1 MSPLRRIFGKLP
13 GSFSLRGLLLAIVLI
28 LTIPPLV
35 VEAVLLYRYAEGER
49 ARAEAELDESAKGA
63 ANLIDSKF
71 KSAENVLRVLAA
83 SPLLTAGDL
92 PSFERLLRE
101 LNRDLGHPLVL
112 IEPDGTQIINTFSQA
127 GATLPRSDVRR
138 WAPAITERRPYVTNV
153 FRGALSGEGAVAV
166 VVPVIR
172 DGVVKW
178 ALTLTLY
185 GRDFADVIKAPGVP
199 ANWIVSV
206 VDRDG
211 VHLLRS
217 HKNEEFAGRPLVPVL
232 VAHLKALQSGTLRTT
247 TLEGIPAISTT
258 ARAPTS
264 SWAVAIGR
272 PVDELTAPLQRQYR
286 NLFLAGLLIVS
297 AGMGIALLLARRIDS
312 AVANMSAQAQA
323 LARGEP
329 HPQVPTNIVEA
340 RIIDEALAKASA
352 ILYARQEEMR
362 ALNESLEQ
370 QVAAR
375 TVELAAANAELKA
388 EMRRRAE
395 SEQNFSVL
403 VQGVV
408 DYSLILLKPDGT
420 VATWNQGAERM
431 KGYAAEEIVAH
442 HFSRFYTEE
451 DRARGVPET
460 VLAVAAREGKVEV
473 EGWRVRKSGERFWAH
488 TVLDA
493 IRGEGGNLVGY
504 AKITRDITERRQ
516 AEADLKRAQ
525 DQLAHAQKM
534 EATGQLT
541 GGIAHDFNNMLA
553 VILASARLLQERM
566 KRGENVQQFIDGIR
580 DAAERGATLTK
591 RLLAFSRRQPLAP
604 EPVDANRL
612 VKEMSEIF
620 QRTIPEH
627 IEIET
632 VLAGGL
638 WVTRADPSAL
648 ENALLNLV
656 TNARDAMPEGGKL
669 TIETANTHLDDGYA
683 AAHTEVRAGQ
693 YVMIA
698 ITDTG
703 AGMSPEVIGRA
714 FEPFFTTK
722 PVGKGTGLGLSQVY
736 GFAKQSNGHV
746 EIYSESGHGTTV
758 KIYLPRVHAADTA
771 IARQSEGGRDL
782 ALARHNEQILLVE
795 DDASL
800 RVMAHEMLIELGYR
814 CASASGGAEAL
825 EILEHEPVALM
836 ITDVVMPGING
847 RQLADAAKQRRPD
860 LKVIFTTGY
869 TQNAVV
875 HNGVIDAGIAL
886 LTKPFTLEALGHK
899 VREVLE
905 S

>member
-1 MSPLRRIFGKLP
+1 MSSLKRIIGKLP
-13 GSFSLRGLLLAIVLI
+13 GSGSLRGLLLAIVLI

-35 VEAVLLYRYAEGER
+35 LEAVLLYGYAVGER
-49 ARAEAELDESAKGA
+49 ARAEAELEESAKGA

-71 KSAENVLRVLAA
+71 KSAESILRVLAA
-83 SPLLTAGDL
+83 SPLLTASDL
-92 PSFERLLRE
+92 ASFENLLRE
-101 LNRDLGHPLVL
+101 VSRDFGHPFVL
-112 IEPDGTQIINTFSQA
+112 IEPDGTQVINTFAQP
-127 GATLPRSDVRR
+127 GGMLPRSNPHR
-138 WAPAITERRPYVTNV
+138 WVPAIAERRPYVTNI
-153 FRGALSGEGAVAV
+153 FRGALSAEGTVAV
-166 VVPVIR
+166 VVPIVR

-178 ALTLTLY
+178 TLALSLY
-185 GRDFADVIKAPGVP
+185 GRDFADVIMAPGVP

-217 HKNEEFAGRPLVPVL
+217 HKNEEFALRTLVPDL
-232 VAHLKALQSGTLRTT
+232 VAHLKAQQSGTLRTT

-258 ARAPTS
+258 ARAPNS
-264 SWAVAIGR
+264 AWAVAIGR
-272 PVDELTAPLQRQYR
+272 PADELTAPLQRQYR
-286 NLFLAGLLIVS
+286 NLFLAGLLIVGV
-297 AGMGIALLLARRIDS
+297 GMGIALLLARRIDN

-329 HPQVPTNIVEA
+329 LPQVTTGFAEA
-340 RIIDEALAKASA
+340 RIIDQALAKASA
-352 ILYARQEEMR
+352 ILKDREEGMR

-370 QVAAR
+370 KVAER
-375 TVELAAANAELKA
+375 TAELAAANAELRT
-388 EMRRRAE
+388 EMRRRAQ

-431 KGYAAEEIVAH
+431 KGYAAAEIVAL

-460 VLAVAAREGKVEV
+460 VLAAAAREGKVEV

-493 IRGEGGNLVGY
+493 IRGEGGKLIGY

-516 AEADLKRAQ
+516 SEGDLKRAQ

-553 VILASARLLQERM
+553 VILASARLLQERI

-604 EPVDANRL
+604 QPVDANRL
-612 VKEMSEIF
+612 VTDMTEIF
-620 QRTIPEH
+620 RRTIPEN

-632 VLAGGL
+632 VLSGGL

-683 AAHTEVRAGQ
+683 AAHSEVTAGQ

-698 ITDTG
+698 VTDTG
-703 AGMSPEVIGRA
+703 SGMPPEVIGRA

-746 EIYSESGHGTTV
+746 EIYSESGHGTTL
-758 KIYLPRVHAADTA
+758 KIYLPRVHAPDTA
-771 IARQSEGGRDL
+771 VTRQHEGGGDL

-795 DDASL
+795 DDATV
-800 RVMAHEMLIELGYR
+800 RAMAYEMLIELGYR
-814 CASASGGAEAL
+814 CTSASGGAEAL
-825 EILEHEPVALM
+825 EILEHKSVALM
-836 ITDVVMPGING
+836 ITDVIMPGMNG
-847 RQLADAAKQRRPD
+847 RQLADAAKQRWPD
-860 LKVIFTTGY
+860 LKVIFASGY
-869 TQNAVV
+869 TQDAVV
-875 HNGVIDAGIAL
+875 HNGVIDAGVAL
-886 LTKPFTLEALGHK
+886 LTKPFTLEALSHK
-899 VREVLE
+899 LREVLE

>member
-1 MSPLRRIFGKLP
+1 MSPLKNVVGKLP

-49 ARAEAELDESAKGA
+49 AREEAELEESAKGA

-101 LNRDLGHPLVL
+101 LSHDFGHPLIL
-112 IEPDGTQIINTFSQA
+112 IEPDGTQVINTFAQP
-127 GATLPRSDVRR
+127 GAMLPRSDARR
-138 WAPAITERRPYVTNV
+138 WALAFTERRPYVTNV
-153 FRGALSGEGAVAV
+153 FREALSAEGTVAV

-178 ALTLTLY
+178 TLNLSLY
-185 GRDFADVIKAPGVP
+185 GRDFDDVIKAPGVP

-211 VHLLRS
+211 VHLSRS
-217 HKNEEFAGRPLVPVL
+217 HKNEEFAGRPLVPDL
-232 VAHLKALQSGTLRTT
+232 VAHLKARRSGTLRTT
-247 TLEGIPAISTT
+247 TLEGVPVISTT
-258 ARAPTS
+258 ARASNS

-272 PVDELTAPLQRQYR
+272 PADELQAPVQRQYL
-286 NLFLAGLLIVS
+286 NLFLAGLLIVG
-297 AGMGIALLLARRIDS
+297 AGMGIAWLLARRIDS
-312 AVANMSAQAQA
+312 AVTNMSAQAQA

-329 HPQVPTNIVEA
+329 LPQIPTNIVEA
-340 RIIDEALAKASA
+340 RIIDQALAKASA
-352 ILYARQEEMR
+352 ILKDRQEGMR
-362 ALNESLEQ
+362 ALNDSLEQ
-370 QVAAR
+370 QVAGR
-375 TVELAAANAELKA
+375 TAELAAANAELIA

-431 KGYAAEEIVAH
+431 KEYAAEEIVGQH
-442 HFSRFYTEE
+442 ISRFYTEE
-451 DRARGVPET
+451 DRARGVPQT

-473 EGWRVRKSGERFWAH
+473 EGWRVRKSGERFWAN
-488 TVLDA
+488 TVLDT
-493 IRGEGGNLVGY
+493 IRGEGGDLVGY

-525 DQLAHAQKM
+525 HELAQAQKM

-553 VILASARLLQERM
+553 VILASARLLQERT

-580 DAAERGATLTK
+580 EAAERGATLTK
-591 RLLAFSRRQPLAP
+591 RLLAFSRRQPLTP
-604 EPVDANRL
+604 QPVDPNRL

-620 QRTIPEH
+620 RRTIPES

-638 WVTRADPSAL
+638 WVTHADPSAL

-656 TNARDAMPEGGKL
+656 TNARDAMPDGGKL
-669 TIETANTHLDDGYA
+669 TIETANAYLDDSYA
-683 AAHTEVRAGQ
+683 AEHSEVTAGQ
-693 YVMIA
+693 YVMIGV
-698 ITDTG
+698 TDTG
-703 AGMSPEVIGRA
+703 AGMPPEVIGRA

-736 GFAKQSNGHV
+736 GFAKQSKGHV
-746 EIYSESGHGTTV
+746 KIYSESGRGTTV
-758 KIYLPRVHAADTA
+758 KIYLPRIHAAETA
-771 IARQSEGGRDL
+771 VARQREGGSDL
-782 ALARHNEQILLVE
+782 ALARHNEQVLLVE
-795 DDASL
+795 DDATV
-800 RVMAHEMLIELGYR
+800 RAMAHEMLIELGYR
-814 CASASGGAEAL
+814 CTSASGGAEAL
-825 EILEHEPVALM
+825 EILEREPVALM
-836 ITDVVMPGING
+836 ITDIVMPGMNG

-869 TQNAVV
+869 SRNAVV
-875 HNGVIDAGIAL
+875 HNGVLDAGVAL
-886 LTKPFTLEALGHK
+886 LTKPFTLEALGQK
-899 VREVLE
+899 VRQVLE
-905 S
+905 G

>member
-1 MSPLRRIFGKLP
+1 MSPLKDVEGKLR
-13 GSFSLRGLLLAIVLI
+13 GSFFLRGLLLTIVLI

-35 VEAVLLYRYAEGER
+35 VDALLLYRYAEGER
-49 ARAEAELDESAKGA
+49 ARAEAELEESAKGA

-83 SPLLTAGDL
+83 SPLLAAADL
-92 PSFERLLRE
+92 ASFERLLRD
-101 LNRDLGHPLVL
+101 LSRDLGHPLIL
-112 IEPDGTQIINTFSQA
+112 IEPDGTQVINTFAQP
-127 GATLPRSDVRR
+127 GAILPRSDPRR

-153 FRGALSGEGAVAV
+153 FRGALSGEGTVSV

-178 ALTLTLY
+178 TLNLSLY
-185 GRDFADVIKAPGVP
+185 GRDFDDVLKAPGVP
-199 ANWIVSV
+199 KNWIVSV

-217 HKNEEFAGRPLVPVL
+217 HKNEVFAGRPLVPDL
-232 VAHLKALQSGTLRTT
+232 VAHLKARQSGTLRTT
-247 TLEGIPAISTT
+247 TLEGISAISTT
-258 ARAPTS
+258 ARAPNS

-272 PVDELTAPLQRQYR
+272 PVEELTAPLQRQYR
-286 NLFLAGLLIVS
+286 NLFLAGLLIVG
-297 AGMGIALLLARRIDS
+297 AGMGVAWLLARRINS
-312 AVANMSAQAQA
+312 AVTDLSAQARA
-323 LARGEP
+323 LARGEALAP
-329 HPQVPTNIVEA
+329 IPTNIVEA
-340 RIIDEALAKASA
+340 RVIDEALAKASS
-352 ILYARQEEMR
+352 ILKKRQEEML
-362 ALNESLEQ
+362 ALNESLEK
-370 QVAAR
+370 QVAER
-375 TVELAAANAELKA
+375 TAELAAANAELRA

-431 KGYAAEEIVAH
+431 KGYPAEEIVGQN
-442 HFSRFYTEE
+442 FSRFYTEE
-451 DRARGVPET
+451 ERARGVPQAL
-460 VLAVAAREGKVEV
+460 LADAAREGKVEV
-473 EGWRVRKSGERFWAH
+473 EGWRLRKSGQRFWAH

-493 IRGEGGNLVGY
+493 IRSEGGDLVGY

-525 DQLAHAQKM
+525 DELAQAQKM

-580 DAAERGATLTK
+580 EAAERGATLTQ

-604 EPVDANRL
+604 EPFDANRL

-620 QRTIPEH
+620 QRTIPEN

-638 WVTRADPSAL
+638 WVARADPSAL

-669 TIETANTHLDDGYA
+669 TIETANAHLDDSYA
-683 AAHTEVRAGQ
+683 AEHGEVTAGQ

-698 ITDTG
+698 VTDTG
-703 AGMSPEVIGRA
+703 AGMPPEVIGRA

-736 GFAKQSNGHV
+736 GFAKQSKGHV
-746 EIYSESGHGTTV
+746 KIYSESRRGTTV
-758 KIYLPRVHAADTA
+758 KIYLPRIHAAETA
-771 IARQSEGGRDL
+771 VARPRQGGSDL
-782 ALARHNEQILLVE
+782 ALARHNEQVLLVE
-795 DDASL
+795 DDATV
-800 RVMAHEMLIELGYR
+800 RAMAHEMLIELGYR
-814 CASASGGAEAL
+814 CTSASGGAEAL
-825 EILEHEPVALM
+825 EILEREPVALM
-836 ITDVVMPGING
+836 ITDIVMPGMNG

-875 HNGVIDAGIAL
+875 HNGVLDAGVAL

-899 VREVLE
+899 VRQVLE

>member
-1 MSPLRRIFGKLP
+1 
-13 GSFSLRGLLLAIVLI
+13 VI
-28 LTIPPLV
+28 LTIPPLA
-35 VEAVLLYRYAEGER
+35 VEAVLLYRYAKGER
-49 ARAEAELDESAKGA
+49 ARAEAELEESAKGA

-83 SPLLTAGDL
+83 SPLLTADL
-92 PSFERLLRE
+92 ASFERLLRE
-101 LNRDLGHPLVL
+101 LSRDLGHPLAL
-112 IEPDGTQIINTFSQA
+112 LEPDGTEVINTFSQA
-127 GATLPRSDVRR
+127 GAMLPRSDARR
-138 WAPAITERRPYVTNV
+138 WAPAISERRPYVTNV
-153 FRGALSGEGAVAV
+153 FRGVVSGEETVAV
-166 VVPVIR
+166 VVPVIQN
-172 DGVVKW
+172 GEVKW
-178 ALTLTLY
+178 TLNLNLY
-185 GRDFADVIKAPGVP
+185 GKDFADVIRAPGVP

-211 VHLLRS
+211 IHLLRS
-217 HKNEEFAGRPLVPVL
+217 HKSEEFAGRPLVPVL
-232 VAHLKALQSGTLRTT
+232 VAHLKARQNGTLRTT

-258 ARAPTS
+258 ARALNS
-264 SWAVAIGR
+264 AWAIAIGR

-286 NLFLAGLLIVS
+286 DLFLAGLLIVGV
-297 AGMGIALLLARRIDS
+297 GMAIAWLLARRIDI
-312 AVANMSAQAQA
+312 AVANVSAQAQA

-329 HPQVPTNIVEA
+329 HQQVPTNIVEA
-340 RIIDEALAKASA
+340 RIINEALAKASA
-352 ILYARQEEMR
+352 MLCARQEEMR

-370 QVAAR
+370 QVAVR
-375 TVELAAANAELKA
+375 TGELAAANAELRA

-408 DYSLILLKPDGT
+408 DYSLILLRPDGT

-431 KGYAAEEIVAH
+431 KGYAAEEIVGQ

-451 DRARGVPET
+451 DRARGVPQT
-460 VLAVAAREGKVEV
+460 VIAVAAREDKVEV
-473 EGWRVRKSGERFWAH
+473 EGWRERKSGERFWAH
-488 TVLDA
+488 TVIDA
-493 IRGEGGNLVGY
+493 IRGDGGDIVGY

-525 DQLAHAQKM
+525 GELAQAQKM

-566 KRGENVQQFIDGIR
+566 KRGENVQHFIDGIR

-604 EPVDANRL
+604 QTVNANRL

-620 QRTIPEH
+620 RRTIPEN

-638 WVTRADPSAL
+638 WVTRADPGAL

-669 TIETANTHLDDGYA
+669 TIETSNTHLDDGYA
-683 AAHTEVRAGQ
+683 AAHSEVTAGQ

-698 ITDTG
+698 VTDTG
-703 AGMSPEVIGRA
+703 AGMPPEVIGRA

-746 EIYSESGHGTTV
+746 KIYSESGHGTTV
-758 KIYLPRVHAADTA
+758 KIYLPRTHAAETA
-771 IARQSEGGRDL
+771 DARQPEGGRDL

-795 DDASL
+795 DDATV
-800 RVMAHEMLIELGYR
+800 RAMAREMLIELGYR
-814 CASASGGAEAL
+814 CISASGGAEAL
-825 EILEHEPVALM
+825 AILEQKSFALM
-836 ITDVVMPGING
+836 ITDVVMPGMNG
-847 RQLADAAKQRRPD
+847 RQLADAAKQRWPD

-875 HNGVIDAGIAL
+875 HNGVIDAGVAL
-886 LTKPFTLEALGHK
+886 LTKPFTLEALGQK
-899 VREVLE
+899 VRAVLE